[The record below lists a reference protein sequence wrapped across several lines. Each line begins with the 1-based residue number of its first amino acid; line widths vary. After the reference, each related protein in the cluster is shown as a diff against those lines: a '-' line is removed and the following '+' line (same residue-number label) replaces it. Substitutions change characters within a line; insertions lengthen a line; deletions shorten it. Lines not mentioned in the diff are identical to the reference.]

1 MTTFHSLKE
10 HYLVC
15 DADCPILS
23 SGSLED
29 EMLLYNLKDT
39 DKPHLTQMFKLIT
52 EKELNLASKTEELSG
67 GQKVIL
73 MCLLALYSPASSIA
87 FLNLDKSLDTKRR
100 SMIRELV
107 AELGAGKE
115 IILRETDEA

>member
-1 MTTFHSLKE
+1 
-10 HYLVC
+10 
-15 DADCPILS
+15 
-23 SGSLED
+23 
-29 EMLLYNLKDT
+29 
-39 DKPHLTQMFKLIT
+39 
-52 EKELNLASKTEELSG
+52 
-67 GQKVIL
+67 VIL